1 MTNEEAIKTI
11 ETAIVEVEW
20 DYPMNYSVAFEMAI
34 SALEKQIPKK
44 PIKINK
50 NSVFDGNWKKIC
62 PYCGAKLMERIT
74 TENESYP
81 IHYNMTKH
89 CMCGQ
94 TLDWGDQPTKKGG
107 EKE

>member
-11 ETAIVEVEW
+11 KIVMAEIEW
-20 DYPMNYSVAFEMAI
+20 NPLMNYAIAFEMAI

-44 PIKINK
+44 PTRINK
-50 NSVFDGNWKKIC
+50 NSVFDGNWKMIC
-62 PYCGAKLMERIT
+62 PCCSVKLMERIT

-81 IHYNMTKH
+81 VHYNITKH

-94 TLDWGDQPTKKGG
+94 TLDWSDII
-107 EKE
+107 